1 MEFHKKLYE
10 LRKKRG
16 ISQEELAYKLNVTR
30 QTVSKW
36 EMGESAPDLEKLRM
50 LSDYFE
56 ISLDELV
63 MGKESEK
70 TNDQKESF
78 LKSMEDKILTAP
90 NKRKAIKILK
100 IIGIVFLVLFIIDV
114 LSMIVYFSIYGLP
127 K

>member
-70 TNDQKESF
+70 INNQKESF
-78 LKSMEDKILTAP
+78 LKSMEDKILTPP
-90 NKRKAIKILK
+90 NKRKATKILK